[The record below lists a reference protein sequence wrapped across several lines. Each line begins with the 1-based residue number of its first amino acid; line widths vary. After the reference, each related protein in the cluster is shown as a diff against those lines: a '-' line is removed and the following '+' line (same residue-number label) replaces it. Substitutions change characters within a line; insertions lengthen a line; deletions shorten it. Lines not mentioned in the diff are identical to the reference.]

1 MEQIKAQIKAQRQ
14 QHYQENKEE
23 LNRKSKE
30 YYHKNKEKVKARNEA
45 KKQEKSDY
53 FKDYYQANKERLL
66 EKSKRNKK
74 HIRIKCECG
83 RDVDNYNLSRHL
95 KTQLHCK
102 LVADKQNEEKR
113 QMDNINELRK
123 KHFKW

>member
-14 QHYQENKEE
+14 QHYQENKDE

-30 YYHKNKEKVKARNEA
+30 YYHKNKEKVKARNEK

-66 EKSKRNKK
+66 EKSKQNKK

-83 RDVDNYNLSRHL
+83 REVDNYNLSRHL
-95 KTQLHCK
+95 KTKLHIK
-102 LVADKQNEEKR
+102 LVAEKQNEEKR